1 MFCKTDNIL
10 QIILDIQ
17 IELRSI
23 LQNIVNPT

>member
-1 MFCKTDNIL
+1 MFCKTDNIM